1 MFKLLVLVALAILLW
16 MVWKSMRAGF
26 HEARTGGLPPIEPL
40 HRPVGRHAW
49 RIEEKQ
55 TKDAVVIE
63 VAHPTK
69 GTRRRWELERK
80 LPDFNDLVAQAR
92 ADAEALHSELAGS
105 QP

>member
-1 MFKLLVLVALAILLW
+1 MLRLLVLIGLIFLAYWL
-16 MVWKSMRAGF
+16 VRSMRAGI
-26 HEARTGGLPPIEPL
+26 HEARTGGLPPVERP
-40 HRPVGRHAW
+40 RPVGRHAW

-55 TKDAVVIE
+55 TREAVIIE

-80 LPDFNDLVAQAR
+80 LPDFDGLLQQAR
-92 ADAEALHSELAGS
+92 LDAEALHGELAGS